1 MKKRILAIAL
11 YAILSPFYLTWIG
24 NLTQIPSTLCLVLAI
39 LLGIIW
45 FSITLFLITYL
56 INE

>member
-11 YAILSPFYLTWIG
+11 YAISTPFYLTWIG
-24 NLTQIPSTLCLVLAI
+24 NLTQIPSTICLIWAI
-39 LLGIIW
+39 VLGIIW
-45 FSITLFLITYL
+45 FSVTLLLIKFL